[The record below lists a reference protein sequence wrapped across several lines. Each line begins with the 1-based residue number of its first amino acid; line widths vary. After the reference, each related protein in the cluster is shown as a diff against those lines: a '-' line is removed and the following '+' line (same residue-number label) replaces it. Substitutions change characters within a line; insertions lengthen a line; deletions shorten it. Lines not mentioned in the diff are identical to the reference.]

1 MKSRKLT
8 PLGAE
13 IKKCL
18 VDKEMTQKELAKK
31 IGVSPKYIHLILYG
45 ERSGKK
51 YIPAILLYLGLDPDI
66 VHEQNKTSDQTGKG
80 KPKSL

>member
-1 MKSRKLT
+1 MNRRKLT

-18 VDKEMTQKELAKK
+18 VDRQMTQKELARI
-31 IGVSPKYIHLILYG
+31 IGVSPKYIHLIIYG

-51 YIPAILLYLGLDPDI
+51 YLPAIVSVLGLDTYITD
-66 VHEQNKTSDQTGKG
+66 E
-80 KPKSL
+80 

>member
-1 MKSRKLT
+1 MKRRKLT

-18 VDKEMTQKELAKK
+18 IDKQMTQKELAKK

-51 YIPAILLYLGLDPDI
+51 YIPAIVSFLGLDFYIFD
-66 VHEQNKTSDQTGKG
+66 EQKKW
-80 KPKSL
+80 

>member
-18 VDKEMTQKELAKK
+18 VDKEMTQKELAKI

-51 YIPAILLYLGLDPDI
+51 YIPAILSYLGLDSDI
-66 VHEQNKTSDQTGKG
+66 IKDKSKTVD
-80 KPKSL
+80 KPGEGEK